1 MRTHFTTI
9 LLLTVAVMEPQVEGL
24 ELSASKATQKQDALE
39 LAEAD
44 RKYKHIWNKLPNTAG
59 TNLKK
64 AFYKV
69 SSNKAG
75 IRKNGSDHENG
86 DYNVWFVVFKD

>member
-24 ELSASKATQKQDALE
+24 ELSATKATQKQDALE
-39 LAEAD
+39 LAEAE
-44 RKYKHIWNKLPNTAG
+44 RKLIWNKLPNTAG

-64 AFYKV
+64 AFNKV
-69 SSNKAG
+69 SSHKAG
-75 IRKNGSDHENG
+75 VRKNGSDGNG
-86 DYNVWFVVFKD
+86 DYNVWFEVFKQ